1 MWLTFAP
8 VMAAVG
14 DGKFDLD
21 IPAADADIGLKHLSR
36 QTGHSVIF
44 QSVEVEDIQ
53 TNSLAGRY
61 TIHVAIEVLLQG
73 TILMGG
79 LTESGVIAVSRKP
92 TGKKEENLQMSIKN
106 PGKSLFAG
114 LVAIITTLTA
124 TPHVAGQENAGKSGS
139 LTLEEIVVTAQKR
152 TENLQKVPLAITAI
166 GGEYLR
172 FNDIGSFEELDKLVP
187 GLLFSPYSDAQPEIA
202 IRGIGTKEDGPAAND
217 STVVSIDD
225 VYIAARIAQVMDIYD
240 LERVEVLRGPQ
251 GTLYGR
257 NSIGGSINLVTEKP
271 SEQFKARLEQT
282 YGRFDT
288 LDTRGLITAPI
299 SSDNGLYGKI
309 SFSRRVHDGYIDS
322 FNENLVKVDEIHE
335 RESISARGQLL
346 WTPDDKFEA
355 TLTLDGAYNNH
366 NGTNRE
372 PVNNSLNT
380 NSIAAVNQARGF
392 ADSPYDSLADTY
404 GFLDRKI
411 WGGSLKMS
419 YEFELATLTSITAY
433 RRAYLDWQELCCGVT
448 PAFIS
453 NSGMNMVD
461 ESTRQLT
468 QELRLNGETDDK
480 KWVLGLFLTDER
492 DHRAESFDFP
502 TLFIPPFVGI
512 INNDCVITATENCVG
527 TTDLSDARAD
537 IFAWAIYGQLTW
549 DFNERLSTTLGLRYS
564 FEEKDFV
571 AAGSST
577 FGGGLIVDPFP
588 RTETSDDWDSVDFRA
603 SIGYAFTDD
612 ILGYAS
618 ASSGFKSG
626 GFAGS
631 PSTAAGAVKPFNREK
646 ALNYEGGIK
655 SQWFDNTLQ
664 VNLTGFIT
672 DYKDL
677 QVTRFATTPAV
688 PVVGEFLTENAE
700 KAELMGLEFELLWL
714 LTENLAI
721 SGNYAYLDAEYKDFT
736 GVTPTPA
743 GIPLDFSGNVMRQA
757 PEQTGGIDATLT
769 LPLEFGGTVKAR
781 IGARYVDKIFYDPGA
796 LPAINRENSVSEAYT
811 LMDARVAYTSES
823 GLWELAGWVKNLTD
837 EEHVTHVFTLGGGTR
852 GFSRFG
858 NPRWY
863 GITLTLNYE

>member
-21 IPAADADIGLKHLSR
+21 IPAADADIALKHLSR

-172 FNDIGSFEELDKLVP
+172 FNDIASFEDLDKLVP

-240 LERVEVLRGPQ
+240 LERIEVLRGPQ

-257 NSIGGSINLVTEKP
+257 NSIAGSINLVTEKP
-271 SEQFKARLEQT
+271 SDQFKARLEQT
-282 YGRFDT
+282 YGRFDK
-288 LDTRGLITAPI
+288 LDTRGLITGPI

-309 SFSRRVHDGYIDS
+309 SFSRRVHNGYIDS
-322 FNENLVKVDEIHE
+322 FNENLLKVDEIHE

-480 KWVLGLFLTDER
+480 NGSWVCFSLTNATIVLKVLIFLHYLSRPLSVSLTTIASLPPPKIVLAPPTCQMPEPIFLPGPFMVN
-492 DHRAESFDFP
+492 SPGISMSGFP
-502 TLFIPPFVGI
+502 QHLACAIHLKKKILLRQVPVLL
-512 INNDCVITATENCVG
+512 A
-527 TTDLSDARAD
+527 AD
-537 IFAWAIYGQLTW
+537 S
-549 DFNERLSTTLGLRYS
+549 LST
-564 FEEKDFV
+564 
-571 AAGSST
+571 
-577 FGGGLIVDPFP
+577 
-588 RTETSDDWDSVDFRA
+588 
-603 SIGYAFTDD
+603 
-612 ILGYAS
+612 
-618 ASSGFKSG
+618 
-626 GFAGS
+626 
-631 PSTAAGAVKPFNREK
+631 PSLVQR
-646 ALNYEGGIK
+646 
-655 SQWFDNTLQ
+655 
-664 VNLTGFIT
+664 
-672 DYKDL
+672 
-677 QVTRFATTPAV
+677 QVTTGILSTSARRLV
-688 PVVGEFLTENAE
+688 MLLLMIFL
-700 KAELMGLEFELLWL
+700 
-714 LTENLAI
+714 
-721 SGNYAYLDAEYKDFT
+721 
-736 GVTPTPA
+736 
-743 GIPLDFSGNVMRQA
+743 VMRVR
-757 PEQTGGIDATLT
+757 
-769 LPLEFGGTVKAR
+769 LPALKA
-781 IGARYVDKIFYDPGA
+781 VA
-796 LPAINRENSVSEAYT
+796 LPAHPALLPVRSSHSIGR
-811 LMDARVAYTSES
+811 
-823 GLWELAGWVKNLTD
+823 K
-837 EEHVTHVFTLGGGTR
+837 
-852 GFSRFG
+852 
-858 NPRWY
+858 P
-863 GITLTLNYE
+863 